1 MKIFIWFIIS
11 TLTVSSYG
19 LDVTLNTQLDKKLET
34 LSKKSKKEK
43 SFKFNILR
51 EIEIKGLS
59 TVSEESVRNE
69 LSVFKGDQL
78 DPFTINRNLKRI
90 EAMGFFDSVESELV
104 DFEGGKKWII
114 SIKENPIVEK
124 IKITGNESLD
134 LDDIL
139 KVIETEKGKIF
150 NYSVI
155 RKDVENIEAL
165 YKDKG
170 FYLQK

>member
-34 LSKKSKKEK
+34 LSKKSKKRK

-104 DFEGGKKWII
+104 DFEGGKMDYF
-114 SIKENPIVEK
+114 NQ
-124 IKITGNESLD
+124 
-134 LDDIL
+134 
-139 KVIETEKGKIF
+139 GKP
-150 NYSVI
+150 NC
-155 RKDVENIEAL
+155 
-165 YKDKG
+165 
-170 FYLQK
+170 